1 MINKFPSNIHKE
13 LANYIY
19 ALYDPREDLPFY
31 IGRGIGDRVFSHLKG
46 SHNKKVKGKVDDLK
60 KLGLKPIVKILIHGL
75 TGKQAKAAETVAI
88 AILGKDNLANEV
100 RGAGSALTNASPAE
114 IIHHYNAKEVTI
126 KHRVI
131 LIVRNPWNP
140 NQTEQY
146 HYDLTR
152 ASWKVGKKKDHAE
165 YAFLVHQG
173 VVKRIYTVAAWYP
186 DGTTFH
192 VRNNPD
198 PKNPNYIE
206 DYIIRDRHEFVGRL
220 INTDDHMA
228 KLYLGKSVKRYLR
241 ASGSAIHYSYN
252 SKGDLYKFDSQNKV
266 INP

>member
-1 MINKFPSNIHKE
+1 M
-13 LANYIY
+13 
-19 ALYDPREDLPFY
+19 
-31 IGRGIGDRVFSHLKG
+31 
-46 SHNKKVKGKVDDLK
+46 
-60 KLGLKPIVKILIHGL
+60 
-75 TGKQAKAAETVAI
+75 
-88 AILGKDNLANEV
+88 
-100 RGAGSALTNASPAE
+100 
-114 IIHHYNAKEVTI
+114 
-126 KHRVI
+126 
-131 LIVRNPWNP
+131 
-140 NQTEQY
+140 
-146 HYDLTR
+146 
-152 ASWKVGKKKDHAE
+152 
-165 YAFLVHQG
+165 
-173 VVKRIYTVAAWYP
+173 AAWYP

-198 PKNPNYIE
+198 PKNPNYIK